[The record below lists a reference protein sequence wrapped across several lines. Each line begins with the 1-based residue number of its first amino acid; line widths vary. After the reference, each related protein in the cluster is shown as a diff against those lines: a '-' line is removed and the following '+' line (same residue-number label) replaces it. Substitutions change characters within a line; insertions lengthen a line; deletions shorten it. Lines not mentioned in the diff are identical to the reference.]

1 MKQDHIKLAKILT
14 YSGTLPLIVSVLLT
28 QFPLS
33 VIDAR
38 GIASAYSVIII
49 SFLCGIH
56 WAVYLFFAEKCPSNL
71 LLISNAVTLLACS
84 SLLIE
89 QQSISKALQVLCFL
103 YLLTLDL
110 KLHIAEILP
119 EWFYSLRRN
128 ATIIVVLCLSAM
140 MILS

>member
-14 YSGTLPLIVSVLLT
+14 YSGTLSLIVSVLLT

-56 WAVYLFFAEKCPSNL
+56 WAVYLFFAEKCPSNP

-89 QQSISKALQVLCFL
+89 Q
-103 YLLTLDL
+103 
-110 KLHIAEILP
+110 
-119 EWFYSLRRN
+119 
-128 ATIIVVLCLSAM
+128 
-140 MILS
+140 